1 MPHPRTQRARKLRN
15 NPTDAERLLW
25 RYLRKGQLHGHR
37 FRRQYPIGVY
47 IVDFVCLQQQLVVEL
62 DGGQHA
68 ERAAYDRSRDRF
80 IGQAGFQVLRYWN
93 DQVLQETEAVLAD
106 ILRHL
111 SPP

>member
-1 MPHPRTQRARKLRN
+1 MPHPRTQRARALRN
-15 NPTDAERLLW
+15 NPTDAERHLW
-25 RYLRKGQLHGHR
+25 RYLRRRQLEGHP

-47 IVDFVCLQQQLVVEL
+47 IVDFVCLEQQLVVEL

-68 ERAAYDRSRDRF
+68 QRVGYDRSRDHF
-80 IGQAGFQVLRYWN
+80 IGQAGFRVLRYWN
-93 DQVLQETEAVLAD
+93 DQVLRETEAVLAD

>member
-15 NPTDAERLLW
+15 NPTDAERQLW
-25 RYLRKGQLHGHR
+25 RHLRRRQLEGYR
-37 FRRQYPIGVY
+37 FRRQYPIGAY
-47 IVDFVCLQQQLVVEL
+47 ITDFACVEQRLIIEL

-68 ERAAYDRSRDRF
+68 ENAAYDNTRDRY
-80 IGQAGFQVLRYWN
+80 INQAGFRVLRYWN
-93 DQVLQETEAVLAD
+93 HQVLQETEAVLAD

>member
-15 NPTDAERLLW
+15 NATDAERHLW
-25 RYLRKGQLHGHR
+25 RHLRRRQLKGHR
-37 FRRQYPIGVY
+37 FRRQYPIGPY
-47 IVDFVCLQQQLVVEL
+47 ITDFACVEQRLVVEL

-68 ERAAYDRSRDRF
+68 ERAAYDRSRDRY
-80 IGQAGFQVLRYWN
+80 ISQAGFRALRYWN